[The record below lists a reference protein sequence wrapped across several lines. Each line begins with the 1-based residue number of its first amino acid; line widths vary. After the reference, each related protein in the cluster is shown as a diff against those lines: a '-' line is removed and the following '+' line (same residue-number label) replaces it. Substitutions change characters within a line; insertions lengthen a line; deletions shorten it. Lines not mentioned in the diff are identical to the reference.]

1 MTLPTLPLRTSP
13 DNRQTLDNSSKP
25 VTEYKYRAQS
35 TLDKK
40 AMLIQES
47 FVDVPT
53 KADGDGSM
61 RVSPV

>member
-1 MTLPTLPLRTSP
+1 MYLKDQHHLETFRRNQPDSIAGQFLLR
-13 DNRQTLDNSSKP
+13 D
-25 VTEYKYRAQS
+25 
-35 TLDKK
+35 

-61 RVSPV
+61 RRFNIFPGVLLALHTY